1 LLFKDVLARFGQVEE
16 QSDGGYLALCP
27 AHGDSRPSLRIW
39 RGDDDKVR
47 ITCRSGCKPGDVVKA
62 ANLTWS
68 DMFNAKGDGLT
79 VAKEKPAL
87 VNTAQTA
94 ALAMYV
100 DDTAGSLQSLEA
112 NYGIVQA
119 RSYLFDRFGIG
130 PELARDLEL
139 GFSGERSF
147 PFASRAFTS
156 FPRVTVPFKNF
167 RGIVHALQGRD
178 LSGKCP
184 GRWVGLTN
192 PEGARWGQYGVFR
205 GQGGYGVTLITEG
218 PGDALTAA
226 AVGYDAVAV
235 RGAAL
240 AGSPELVEELARGL
254 EGSQV
259 IVAGDNDSAGKGFT
273 KRLAAGLS
281 KHGITVY
288 VLNIPADGWDLTDW
302 RNDNAE
308 GFPAALHKA
317 VKRAEPYN
325 ETKGLLVDAA
335 TGALVPDATTA
346 TRAVELIT
354 EFSERYGTSD
364 VLSAHALVAFTGGTI
379 KHAKGLGFY
388 VWDGKVWHQSETKVR
403 QLIHFMGASL
413 SVAASTIPDAGEH
426 TKKIASH
433 FMNTRSIDALIRELK
448 AVPAVQVSADEF
460 DARPELLSFS
470 NGTVDLRTGELRAHD
485 KRDMLTASLPIEF
498 DPDAKAPRWEAF
510 LSEIMPGLPDMP
522 AYLRRLCGYGITGS
536 TSEQCFAVLH
546 GSGANGKSVLTDTLT
561 EVFGEITTTTA
572 FSTFEDKG
580 SGGIP
585 NDIAALRGAR
595 LVMASEGD
603 SGRPMSEAV
612 LKRVTGKDKV
622 TARFMRQE
630 FFTFAPTF
638 LIMLATNHKPNF
650 KGQDEGLWRRVKMIP
665 FNRYFAPDERDY
677 DLSDKLLAE
686 APGIVAWAVRGAVE
700 WFANGLQDPAAVKNA
715 TKEFRETADGLQG
728 FMPGVLEAT
737 GNEDDRILGNEAFS
751 MYLDWCEAENL
762 PQKERWR
769 RTTFY
774 RAMEERKV
782 TRRKTAQGITLF
794 GVRPMHH
801 DDTPAGPG
809 IFGND

>member
-254 EGSQV
+254 DGSQV

-308 GFPAALHKA
+308 GFPAALHTA

>member
-308 GFPAALHKA
+308 GFPAALHTA

-677 DLSDKLLAE
+677 DLSEKLLAE
-686 APGIVAWAVRGAVE
+686 SAGIVAWAVRGAVE

>member
-1 LLFKDVLARFGQVEE
+1 LLFKDVLARFGQAEE

-27 AHGDSRPSLRIW
+27 AHKDSRPSLRIW
-39 RGDDDKVR
+39 RGDDNKVR
-47 ITCRSGCKPGDVVKA
+47 ITCRSGCKPDEVVKA

-68 DMFNAKGDGLT
+68 DMFNATGEGLT
-79 VAKEKPAL
+79 VTKEKPAL
-87 VNTAQTA
+87 VGTAQTA

-100 DDTAGSLQSLEA
+100 DDTSGLLQSLEA
-112 NYGIVQA
+112 DYGIVQA
-119 RSYLFDRFGIG
+119 RTYLHDRFGVSA
-130 PELARDLEL
+130 ELARELEL
-139 GFSGERSF
+139 GYSGPFKF

-226 AVGYDAVAV
+226 AVGYDAVAI

-240 AGSPELVEELARGL
+240 AGTPELVEELARGL

-259 IVAGDNDSAGKGFT
+259 IVAGDNDTAGMGFT
-273 KRLAAGLS
+273 KRLSAGLS

-288 VLNIPADGWDLTDW
+288 MLQIPTDGWDLTDW
-302 RNDNAE
+302 RKDSPE
-308 GFPAALHKA
+308 DFPAALHKA
-317 VKRAEPYN
+317 VKRAEPYS

-379 KHAKGLGFY
+379 KYAKGLGFY

-470 NGTVDLRTGELRAHD
+470 NGTVDLRTGELRAHN
-485 KRDMLTASLPIEF
+485 KADMLTASLPIEF
-498 DPDAKAPRWEAF
+498 DPDAKAPRFEAF

-522 AYLRRLCGYGITGS
+522 AYLRRLCGYGISGS

-561 EVFGEITTTTA
+561 EVFGQITTTTA

-677 DLSDKLLAE
+677 DLSEKLLAE
-686 APGIVAWAVRGAVE
+686 SAGIVAWAVRGAVE

>member
-1 LLFKDVLARFGQVEE
+1 LLFKDVLARFGQAEE

-27 AHGDSRPSLRIW
+27 AHKDSRPSLRIW
-39 RGDDDKVR
+39 RGDDNKVR
-47 ITCRSGCKPGDVVKA
+47 ITCRSGCKPDEVVKA

-68 DMFNAKGDGLT
+68 DMFNATGEGLT
-79 VAKEKPAL
+79 VTKEKPAL
-87 VNTAQTA
+87 VGTAQTA

-100 DDTAGSLQSLEA
+100 DDTSGLLQSLEA
-112 NYGIVQA
+112 DYGIVQA
-119 RSYLFDRFGIG
+119 RTYLHDRFGVSA
-130 PELARDLEL
+130 ELARELEL
-139 GFSGERSF
+139 GYSGPFKF

-226 AVGYDAVAV
+226 AVGYDAVAI

-240 AGSPELVEELARGL
+240 AGTPELVEELARGL

-259 IVAGDNDSAGKGFT
+259 IVAGDNDTAGMGFT
-273 KRLAAGLS
+273 KRLSAGLS

-288 VLNIPADGWDLTDW
+288 TLQIPMDGWDLTDW
-302 RNDNAE
+302 RESHREA
-308 GFPAALHKA
+308 FPAALHTA
-317 VKRAEPYN
+317 VKRAEPYS

-346 TRAVELIT
+346 TRAVELIS

-364 VLSAHALVAFTGGTI
+364 VLAAHALVAFTGGTI
-379 KHAKGLGFY
+379 KFAKGLGFY
-388 VWDGKVWHQSETKVR
+388 VWDGKVWHNDADKVR

-413 SVAASTIPDAGEH
+413 SIAARTNPNAGEH
-426 TKKIASH
+426 TLKIAAH

-448 AVPAVQVSADEF
+448 AVPSVQVDAEEF
-460 DARPELLSFS
+460 DNRPDLLSFE
-470 NGTVDLRTGELRAHD
+470 NGTVELRTGELRAHD
-485 KRDMLTASLPIEF
+485 KRDMLTVYLPIEF
-498 DPDAKAPRWEAF
+498 DPEAKAPRWEQF
-510 LSEIMPGLPDMP
+510 LTEIMPGLPEMP
-522 AYLRRLCGYGITGS
+522 AYIRRLVGYGITGNV
-536 TSEQCFAVLH
+536 SEQCFAVLH
-546 GSGANGKSVLTDTLT
+546 GSGANGKSVFTDTCT
-561 EVFGEITTTTA
+561 EVFGGITKTTP

-580 SGGIP
+580 AGGIP
-585 NDIAALRGAR
+585 NDIAALRGSR

-622 TARFMRQE
+622 TARFLNKE
-630 FFTFAPTF
+630 FFTFSPTF

-650 KGQDEGLWRRVKMIP
+650 RGQDEGLWRRVKMIP
-665 FNRYFAPDERDY
+665 FNRYFAENERDY
-677 DLSDKLLAE
+677 ALADKLLAE
-686 APGIVAWAVRGAVE
+686 SAGIVAWAVRGAVE
-700 WFANGLQDPAAVKNA
+700 WFREGLKDPDAVKNA
-715 TKEFRETADGLQG
+715 TKEFRETADALQG
-728 FMPGVLEAT
+728 FMPGVIEHT
-737 GNEDDRILGNEAFS
+737 GDDADRILGNEAFS

-769 RTTFY
+769 RQTFY
-774 RAMEERKV
+774 RALEERGV
-782 TRRKTAQGITLF
+782 SRRKLNTGITLF
-794 GVRPMHH
+794 GIRPAHH
-801 DDTPAGPG
+801 DEEPAGPG

>member
-1 LLFKDVLARFGQVEE
+1 LLFKDVLARFGQAEE

-27 AHGDSRPSLRIW
+27 AHKDSRPSLRIW
-39 RGDDDKVR
+39 RGDDNKVR
-47 ITCRSGCKPGDVVKA
+47 ITCRSGCKPDEVVKA
-62 ANLTWS
+62 ANLTWA
-68 DMFNAKGDGLT
+68 DMFNATGEGLT
-79 VAKEKPAL
+79 VTKEKPAL
-87 VNTAQTA
+87 VGTAQTA

-100 DDTAGSLQSLEA
+100 DDTSGLLQSLEA
-112 NYGIVQA
+112 DYGIVQA
-119 RSYLFDRFGIG
+119 RTYLHDRFGVSA
-130 PELARDLEL
+130 ELARELEL
-139 GFSGERSF
+139 GYSGPFKF

-226 AVGYDAVAV
+226 AVGYDAVAI

-240 AGSPELVEELARGL
+240 AGTPELVEELARGL

-259 IVAGDNDSAGKGFT
+259 IVAGDNDTAGMGFT
-273 KRLAAGLS
+273 KRLSAGLS

-288 VLNIPADGWDLTDW
+288 MLQIPTDGWDLTDW
-302 RNDNAE
+302 RKDSPE

-317 VKRAEPYN
+317 VKRAEPYS

-379 KHAKGLGFY
+379 KYAKGLGFY

-470 NGTVDLRTGELRAHD
+470 NGTVDLRTGELRAHN
-485 KRDMLTASLPIEF
+485 KADMLTASLPIEF
-498 DPDAKAPRWEAF
+498 DPDAKAPRFEAF

-522 AYLRRLCGYGITGS
+522 AYLRRLCGYGISGS

-561 EVFGEITTTTA
+561 EVFGQITTTTA

-677 DLSDKLLAE
+677 DLSEKLLAE
-686 APGIVAWAVRGAVE
+686 SAGIVAWAVRGAVE

-801 DDTPAGPG
+801 DDAPAGPG

>member
-1 LLFKDVLARFGQVEE
+1 
-16 QSDGGYLALCP
+16 
-27 AHGDSRPSLRIW
+27 
-39 RGDDDKVR
+39 
-47 ITCRSGCKPGDVVKA
+47 
-62 ANLTWS
+62 
-68 DMFNAKGDGLT
+68 
-79 VAKEKPAL
+79 
-87 VNTAQTA
+87 
-94 ALAMYV
+94 
-100 DDTAGSLQSLEA
+100 
-112 NYGIVQA
+112 
-119 RSYLFDRFGIG
+119 
-130 PELARDLEL
+130 
-139 GFSGERSF
+139 
-147 PFASRAFTS
+147 
-156 FPRVTVPFKNF
+156 
-167 RGIVHALQGRD
+167 
-178 LSGKCP
+178 
-184 GRWVGLTN
+184 
-192 PEGARWGQYGVFR
+192 
-205 GQGGYGVTLITEG
+205 
-218 PGDALTAA
+218 
-226 AVGYDAVAV
+226 VGYDAVAV

-308 GFPAALHKA
+308 GFPAALHTA

>member
-1 LLFKDVLARFGQVEE
+1 
-16 QSDGGYLALCP
+16 
-27 AHGDSRPSLRIW
+27 
-39 RGDDDKVR
+39 
-47 ITCRSGCKPGDVVKA
+47 
-62 ANLTWS
+62 
-68 DMFNAKGDGLT
+68 MFNATGEGLT
-79 VAKEKPAL
+79 VTKEKPAL
-87 VNTAQTA
+87 VGTAQTA

-100 DDTAGSLQSLEA
+100 DDTSGLLQSLEA
-112 NYGIVQA
+112 DYGIVQA
-119 RSYLFDRFGIG
+119 RTYLFDRFGIG
-130 PELARDLEL
+130 PESARELEL
-139 GFSGERSF
+139 GFSGTFKF
-147 PFASRAFTS
+147 PYASRAFTS
-156 FPRVTVPFKNF
+156 FPRVTVPFKDF
-167 RGIVHALQGRD
+167 RGIVHAMQGRD

-226 AVGYDAVAV
+226 AVGYDAVAI

-240 AGSPELVEELARGL
+240 AGTPELVEELAKGL

-259 IVAGDNDSAGKGFT
+259 IVAGDNDTAGKGFT
-273 KRLAAGLS
+273 KALSAGLS

-288 VLNIPADGWDLTDW
+288 TLAIPNEGDDLTDW
-302 RNDNAE
+302 RERKPEA
-308 GFPAALHKA
+308 FPAALHTA
-317 VKRAEPYN
+317 VKRAEPYS

-433 FMNTRSIDALIRELK
+433 FMNTRSIDALMRELK
-448 AVPAVQVSADEF
+448 AVPAVQVKAEEF

-498 DPDAKAPRWEAF
+498 DPDAKAPRFEAF

-585 NDIAALRGAR
+585 NDIAALRGSR

-700 WFANGLQDPAAVKNA
+700 WFAGGLQDPAAVKNA

-737 GNEDDRILGNEAFS
+737 GDEDDRILGNEAFS

>member
-1 LLFKDVLARFGQVEE
+1 
-16 QSDGGYLALCP
+16 
-27 AHGDSRPSLRIW
+27 
-39 RGDDDKVR
+39 
-47 ITCRSGCKPGDVVKA
+47 
-62 ANLTWS
+62 
-68 DMFNAKGDGLT
+68 MFNATGEGLT
-79 VAKEKPAL
+79 VTKEKPAL
-87 VNTAQTA
+87 VGTAQTA

-100 DDTAGSLQSLEA
+100 DDTSGLLQSLEA
-112 NYGIVQA
+112 DYGIVQA
-119 RSYLFDRFGIG
+119 RTYLHDRFGVSA
-130 PELARDLEL
+130 ELARELEL
-139 GFSGERSF
+139 GYSGPFKF

-226 AVGYDAVAV
+226 AVGYDAVAI

-240 AGSPELVEELARGL
+240 AGTPELVEELAKGL

-259 IVAGDNDSAGKGFT
+259 IVAGDNDTAGMGFT
-273 KRLAAGLS
+273 KRLSAGLS

-288 VLNIPADGWDLTDW
+288 MLQIPTDGWDLTDW
-302 RNDNAE
+302 RKDSPE
-308 GFPAALHKA
+308 DFPAALHKA
-317 VKRAEPYN
+317 VKRAEPYS

-379 KHAKGLGFY
+379 KYAKGLGFY

-470 NGTVDLRTGELRAHD
+470 NGTVDLRTGELRAHN
-485 KRDMLTASLPIEF
+485 KADMLTAALPIEF
-498 DPDAKAPRWEAF
+498 DPDAKAPRFEAF

-522 AYLRRLCGYGITGS
+522 AYLRRLCGYGISGS

-561 EVFGEITTTTA
+561 EVFGQITTTTA

-677 DLSDKLLAE
+677 DLSEKLLAE
-686 APGIVAWAVRGAVE
+686 SAGIVAWAVRGAVE

-737 GNEDDRILGNEAFS
+737 GDEADRILGNEAFS

-794 GVRPMHH
+794 GVRPMEH

>member
-1 LLFKDVLARFGQVEE
+1 
-16 QSDGGYLALCP
+16 
-27 AHGDSRPSLRIW
+27 
-39 RGDDDKVR
+39 
-47 ITCRSGCKPGDVVKA
+47 
-62 ANLTWS
+62 
-68 DMFNAKGDGLT
+68 MFNATGEGLT
-79 VAKEKPAL
+79 VTKEKPAL
-87 VNTAQTA
+87 VGTAQTA

-100 DDTAGSLQSLEA
+100 DDTSGLLQSLEA
-112 NYGIVQA
+112 DYGIVQA
-119 RSYLFDRFGIG
+119 RTYLHDRFGVSA
-130 PELARDLEL
+130 ELARELEL
-139 GFSGERSF
+139 GYSGPFKF

-226 AVGYDAVAV
+226 AVGYDAVAI

-240 AGSPELVEELARGL
+240 AGTPELVEELARGL

-259 IVAGDNDSAGKGFT
+259 IVAGDNDTAGMGFT
-273 KRLAAGLS
+273 KRLSAGLS

-288 VLNIPADGWDLTDW
+288 MLQIPTDGWDLTDW
-302 RNDNAE
+302 RKDSPE
-308 GFPAALHKA
+308 DFPAALHKA
-317 VKRAEPYN
+317 VKRAEPYS

-379 KHAKGLGFY
+379 KYAKGLGFY

-470 NGTVDLRTGELRAHD
+470 NGTVDLRTGELRAHN
-485 KRDMLTASLPIEF
+485 KADMLTASLPIEF
-498 DPDAKAPRWEAF
+498 DPDAKAPRFEAF

-522 AYLRRLCGYGITGS
+522 AYLRRLCGYGISGS

-561 EVFGEITTTTA
+561 EVFGQITTTTA

-677 DLSDKLLAE
+677 DLSEKLLAE
-686 APGIVAWAVRGAVE
+686 SAGIVAWAVRGAVE

-801 DDTPAGPG
+801 DDAPAGPG

>member
-1 LLFKDVLARFGQVEE
+1 LLFKDVLARFGQAEE

-27 AHGDSRPSLRIW
+27 AHKDSRPSLRIW
-39 RGDDDKVR
+39 RGDDNKVR
-47 ITCRSGCKPGDVVKA
+47 ITCRSGCKPDEVVKA

-68 DMFNAKGDGLT
+68 DMFNATGEGLT
-79 VAKEKPAL
+79 VTKEKPAL
-87 VNTAQTA
+87 VGTAQTA

-100 DDTAGSLQSLEA
+100 DDTSGLLQSLEA
-112 NYGIVQA
+112 DYGIVQA
-119 RSYLFDRFGIG
+119 RTYLHDRFGVSA
-130 PELARDLEL
+130 ELARELEL
-139 GFSGERSF
+139 GYSGPFKF

-226 AVGYDAVAV
+226 AVGYDAVAI

-240 AGSPELVEELARGL
+240 AGTPELVEELARGL

-259 IVAGDNDSAGKGFT
+259 IVAGDNDTAGMGFT
-273 KRLAAGLS
+273 KRLSAGLS

-288 VLNIPADGWDLTDW
+288 MLQIPTDGWDLTDW
-302 RNDNAE
+302 RKDSPE
-308 GFPAALHKA
+308 DFPAALHKA
-317 VKRAEPYN
+317 VKRAEPYS

-379 KHAKGLGFY
+379 KYAKGLGFY

-470 NGTVDLRTGELRAHD
+470 NGTVDLRTGELRAHN
-485 KRDMLTASLPIEF
+485 KADMLTASLPIEF
-498 DPDAKAPRWEAF
+498 DPDAKAPRFEAF

-522 AYLRRLCGYGITGS
+522 AYLRRLCGYGISGS

-561 EVFGEITTTTA
+561 EVFGQITTTTA

-677 DLSDKLLAE
+677 DLSEKLLAE
-686 APGIVAWAVRGAVE
+686 SAGIVAWAVRGAVE

-801 DDTPAGPG
+801 DDAPAGPG

>member
-308 GFPAALHKA
+308 GFPAALHTA

>member
-308 GFPAALHKA
+308 GFPAALHTA

-413 SVAASTIPDAGEH
+413 SVAASIIPDAGEH